1 MSAFEV
7 LGLTAVLLGLGA
19 WLWFGR
25 GRRSTRPTASIDT
38 VAGSP
43 ATTRPLNAAERRTY
57 RLLLR
62 AVPQGYIVMAQ
73 VAIARFVSVSRR
85 TSYRAWYDK
94 IGHRCVDFLVCNAEG
109 EAVVVVE
116 LDDLAD
122 HKPSYA
128 RVVQRKARVLAAAQ
142 VPILHWAS
150 TDLPSAA
157 AVREQ
162 LMRVE
167 HGDDVQARQARSQP
181 SGMAPLA
188 PKGATLPAP
197 LTPEN
202 EEFNRRWSDPATSR
216 TRHGSRDD
224 GEDTDFQFSDI
235 QRHDIERSLSGRAT
249 DPWGNVA

>member
-1 MSAFEV
+1 MSALEI
-7 LGLTAVLLGLGA
+7 LGLAAVLLGLGT
-19 WLWFGR
+19 WLWVGR
-25 GRRSTRPTASIDT
+25 GRQGHRPTAAIDT

-62 AVPQGYIVMAQ
+62 SVPQHYIVMPQ
-73 VAIARFVSVSRR
+73 VAIARFVNVSRR

-94 IGHRCVDFLVCNAEG
+94 IGHRCVDFLVCNPDG

-116 LDDLAD
+116 LDELEGI
-122 HKPSYA
+122 KPSYG

-142 VPILHWAS
+142 VPILHWVS

-162 LMRVE
+162 LMRIE

-181 SGMAPLA
+181 SGMTPLA

-202 EEFNRRWSDPATSR
+202 EEFNRRWSDPVAARSG
-216 TRHGSRDD
+216 HSAADD
-224 GEDTDFQFSDI
+224 EDTDFQFSDL
-235 QRHDIERSLSGRAT
+235 QRRDIERNLSRRAA
-249 DPWGNVA
+249 DPWGNAV

>member
-1 MSAFEV
+1 MSSLQILSLA
-7 LGLTAVLLGLGA
+7 AVLLALGA
-19 WLWFGR
+19 WTYLSR
-25 GRRSTRPTASIDT
+25 GRRGSRPAAAIDT

-62 AVPQGYIVMAQ
+62 AVPQHYIVMPQ
-73 VAIARFVSVSRR
+73 VAIARFVNVSRR

-94 IGHRCVDFLVCNAEG
+94 IGHRCVDFLVCNADG
-109 EAVVVVE
+109 EAVAVVE
-116 LDDLAD
+116 LDEL
-122 HKPSYA
+122 HGVKPGYE

-142 VPILHWAS
+142 VPILHWVG

-162 LMRVE
+162 LMRIE
-167 HGDDVQARQARSQP
+167 HGDDVQARQTRSQP
-181 SGMAPLA
+181 SGMAPLV

-202 EEFNRRWSDPATSR
+202 EEFNRHWSDPVASR
-216 TRHGSRDD
+216 AGHSVLEGDD
-224 GEDTDFQFSDI
+224 DTDFQFSDL
-235 QRHDIERSLSGRAT
+235 QRRDIESNLSRRAT
-249 DPWGNVA
+249 DPWGNLV